1 MFREAW
7 AGEATVSMDASL
19 SASLSRCATASSAFQ
34 PVTPTPPDKP
44 TRLVP
49 RVTPDD
55 AVRKNLK
62 LDEDLA
68 WATA

>member
-7 AGEATVSMDASL
+7 AGETTESMGASL
-19 SASLSRCATASSAFQ
+19 SSLSRCAGAASAFD
-34 PVTPTPPDKP
+34 PVTPSPPEDKP
-44 TRLVP
+44 RRLVP
-49 RVTPDD
+49 HVTPDD
-55 AVRKNLK
+55 AVRQNLM